1 MAWGATSCRSPAD
14 LRLQAQPWGLDFS
27 KLAKFNKQPKP
38 RDTANMTARHL
49 FLIGYDIAHSRRRS
63 QVLRCVQGHALG
75 GQKSFYE
82 CRLSVAELQ
91 DLMAQL
97 RQVVEPESDRVL
109 FVRLGARSQS
119 IALGC
124 AESIASTDYFFV
136 G

>member
-1 MAWGATSCRSPAD
+1 
-14 LRLQAQPWGLDFS
+14 
-27 KLAKFNKQPKP
+27 
-38 RDTANMTARHL
+38 MTARHL
-49 FLIGYDIAHSRRRS
+49 FLIGYDIAHPRRLR

-91 DLMAQL
+91 DLMARL
-97 RQVVEPESDRVL
+97 RQIIEPEDDRVI
-109 FVRLGARSQS
+109 FVRLDARSQS

-124 AESIASTDYFFV
+124 AEPIASTDYFLV

>member
-1 MAWGATSCRSPAD
+1 VLSLPLTKTSPG
-14 LRLQAQPWGLDFS
+14 QAGS
-27 KLAKFNKQPKP
+27 KLAKPSATGSQ
-38 RDTANMTARHL
+38 RDTGPMTARHL
-49 FLIGYDIAHSRRRS
+49 FLIGYDIAQPRRLR

-91 DLMAQL
+91 DLMARL
-97 RQVVEPESDRVL
+97 RQIIEPEDDRVV
-109 FVRLGARSQS
+109 FVRLDARSQS

-124 AESIASTDYFFV
+124 AEPIASTDYFLV